1 MTLATL
7 AFLLAA
13 AQPVAADGF
22 EQPDRWTASASDGV
36 ASKVS
41 DVPGDAGR
49 ALRLD
54 YDFGSVSGYA
64 FAART
69 LPIDWPANYVLRVKL
84 RGEGGV
90 NDLQLKFTDAS
101 GDNVWWVQK
110 LNFRPSAQWQEVR
123 IRPRDLEFAWGPTTD
138 KSLRHTG
145 RMEIV
150 LVRGRDGGKGHVEID
165 DLTLEP
171 LPPAPPPSPPKAS
184 APAVLDGDKSTVWHG
199 RPGQVLDLDLGAPQR
214 LSALLLDWQGKAA
227 YRVEGSL
234 DKRAW
239 QTLRTVDAGDGGQDP
254 IALHGAESRYL
265 RIRMIGEGALAEVA
279 VKNIDWAPTP
289 NDFISRLASQAPR
302 GRYPRGFTE
311 QPYWTLVG
319 TDGGAIAGLIGE
331 DGAIEPAK
339 GSYSVE
345 PFLTVNGASVDW
357 ADVTTSQSL
366 VDGNLPIAT
375 TSWQG
380 QGWTL
385 DSTAFAQAEGDE
397 PRLLGRWRIRN
408 DSDQPR
414 TFTLTLAVRP
424 FQVNP
429 PAQFLAQRGGV
440 SPISAI
446 RWDGSRLHI
455 RQPGP
460 VAGDPSVD
468 RLLTPMVTPQS
479 VGMGGF
485 DQGALA
491 TPETLPSA
499 THVQDE
505 AHMAQARL
513 SWTMRLPPGET
524 LDVPVAFAGS
534 APSDFD
540 AALAR
545 TADQWRQRLGSVLI
559 QVPPAKQELV
569 DTLRT
574 ALADILISR
583 DGPAL
588 KPGTRSYNRSWIRDG
603 AMMSDALLRLGVND
617 PAIAFANWYGGHL
630 FANGKVPCCVDFR
643 GADPVPENDS
653 HGEYIHLLAQLHRY
667 TGDDGLLARHW
678 DRLDAARRYMDG
690 LRLSERTAAN
700 QAPDRQ
706 MLYGLLPPSISHEAY
721 SAKAQYS
728 LWDDFWGLAG
738 YDGAL
743 YAAQVLG
750 KPQASAIA
758 AQRDQFA
765 GDIVNAIDAAA
776 KHWSI
781 DFIPGATSLGD
792 FDATS
797 TTMALEITA
806 LQPRLDQRLLHNTF
820 DRQWRRVTSRATSTD
835 WDDYT
840 PYELRNVSAML
851 RLGQPQ
857 RANDLLAIYMRDRRP
872 AGWNAWAE
880 VVGRDPRAIRFLGDL
895 PHAWVASDYI
905 RAALDLFAYEDKAA
919 ETLVLGAGMTGDW
932 LSGQGVRIEGLRT
945 PHGALN
951 LAMAGSA
958 DRMTVTIGGDARPT
972 GGFVL
977 RWPFAGTPPAT
988 RINGRAAQWRDGAL
1002 HLPATGQPQRID
1014 IGR

>member
-13 AQPVAADGF
+13 AQPVATDGF

-36 ASKVS
+36 ASRVS
-41 DVPGDAGR
+41 GVPGDSGQ

-54 YDFGSVSGYA
+54 YDFASVSGYA

-69 LPIDWPANYVLRVKL
+69 LPIDWPENYVLRLKL
-84 RGEGGV
+84 RGRGGV

-110 LNFRPSAQWQEVR
+110 LNFRPSQDWQELR
-123 IRPRDLEFAWGPTTD
+123 IRPRDMAFAWGPTQD
-138 KSLRHTG
+138 KSLRRTA
-145 RMEIV
+145 RMELV
-150 LVRGRDGGKGHVEID
+150 LVRGRDGGKGHVDID
-165 DLTLEP
+165 ELTLQP

-184 APAVLDGDKSTVWHG
+184 DPAVLDGNGQTAWHG
-199 RPGQVLDLDLGAPQR
+199 QKGQALTLDLGAPQR

-227 YRVEGSL
+227 YRIEGSY
-234 DKRAW
+234 DARAW
-239 QTLRTVDAGDGGQDP
+239 QTLRTVDASDGGRDP
-254 IALHGAESRYL
+254 IALHDAEPRYL
-265 RIRMIGEGALAEVA
+265 RIRMLAAGRLAEIA
-279 VKNIDWAPTP
+279 VKDIDWAPTP
-289 NDFISRLASQAPR
+289 NDFIARLAKDAPR
-302 GRYPRGFTE
+302 GRYPRGFLE

-319 TDGGAIAGLIGE
+319 TDGGAVAGLIGE

-339 GSYSVE
+339 GSYSLE
-345 PFLTVNGASVDW
+345 PFLTINGAPVDW
-357 ADVTTSQSL
+357 AGVTTHQRL
-366 VDGNLPIAT
+366 EDGYLPIAT
-375 TSWQG
+375 TRWQG
-380 QGWTL
+380 QGWAL
-385 DSTAFAQAEGDE
+385 DSTAFAEAEGDT
-397 PRLLGRWRIRN
+397 PRLLGRWQIRN
-408 DSDQPR
+408 ESDQPR

-440 SPISAI
+440 SPIAAL
-446 RWDGSRLHI
+446 RWNGSHLLI

-460 VAGDPSVD
+460 VDGDPPVD
-468 RLLTPMVTPQS
+468 RLLTPMITPQS

-491 TPETLPSA
+491 TPETLPLA
-499 THVQDE
+499 TAVDDE
-505 AHMAQARL
+505 THMAQARM
-513 SWTMRLPPGET
+513 SWTIRLAPGDHF
-524 LDVPVAFAGS
+524 DVPVAFAGS
-534 APSDFD
+534 APADFD

-545 TADQWRQRLGSVLI
+545 TADIWRQRLGGVTI
-559 QVPPAKQELV
+559 RVPAARQELI

-603 AMMSDALLRLGVND
+603 AMMSDALLRLGIND
-617 PAIAFANWYGGHL
+617 PAIAFADWYGDHL

-653 HGEYIHLLAQLHRY
+653 HGQYIHLLAQLHRY
-667 TGDDGLLARHW
+667 TGNDALLARHW
-678 DRLDAARRYMDG
+678 ERLDAARRYMDG
-690 LRLSERTAAN
+690 LRLSERTSAN
-700 QAPDRQ
+700 RTPDRQ
-706 MLYGLLPPSISHEAY
+706 MLFGLLPPSISHEAY
-721 SAKAQYS
+721 SAKPQYS

-743 YAAQVLG
+743 YAAQQLD
-750 KPQASAIA
+750 KPEARAIA

-765 GDIVNAIDAAA
+765 SDIVNAIDAAA
-776 KHWSI
+776 NHWSI
-781 DFIPGATSLGD
+781 DYIPGATSLGD

-806 LQPRLDQRLLHNTF
+806 LQPRLDQRLLRNTF
-820 DRQWRRVTSRATSTD
+820 DRQWRRVTGRAASTD
-835 WDDYT
+835 WADYT

-851 RLGQPQ
+851 RLGQAQ
-857 RANDLLAIYMRDRRP
+857 RANDLLGLYMQDRRP

-880 VVGRDPRAIRFLGDL
+880 VVGREPRVIRFLGDL

-905 RAALDLFAYEDKAA
+905 RAALDLFAYEDQATDA
-919 ETLVLGAGMTGDW
+919 LVLGAGMTADW
-932 LSGQGVRIEGLRT
+932 LAGQGVTVQGLRT
-945 PHGALN
+945 PYGALD
-951 LAMAGSA
+951 LMMRGTA
-958 DRMTVTIGGDARPT
+958 DRLSANVGGAARPP

-977 RWPFAGTPPAT
+977 RWPFAGLPPAT
-988 RINGRAAQWRDGAL
+988 TINGRPARWQEGVL
-1002 HLPATGQPQRID
+1002 HLPATGKPLRVEV
-1014 IGR
+1014 GG